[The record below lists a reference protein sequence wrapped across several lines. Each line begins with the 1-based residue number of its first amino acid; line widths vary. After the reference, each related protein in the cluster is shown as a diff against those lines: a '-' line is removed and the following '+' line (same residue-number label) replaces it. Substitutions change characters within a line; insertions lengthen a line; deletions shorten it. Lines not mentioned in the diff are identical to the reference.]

1 MGADWAAADVL
12 VSHDGVVSQW
22 LAGDQLGLT
31 RDPGGGGGDNLNALS
46 FGMER
51 VAPPAFFSVN
61 PFAQGQPGSAV
72 HQQFQDEGFGF
83 VGGIFQSQ
91 APADSNI
98 LYRSTEQVG
107 LTRGPTPS
115 FETEDINALSLVG
128 PPTDV
133 WPPTDVYF
141 SIDFDLDA
149 PTLSSNIFLND
160 LANVFADA
168 SAIGLDPADDLDA
181 LWLWD
186 VGDRGVLDPGVDQ
199 ALFSLAMGS
208 PTLDQFDIS
217 QGDILFTDFTGEFR
231 VWKTA
236 SQLGL
241 LPTDN
246 LNALSSSMV
255 PEPGTW
261 VMWGLLAA
269 GWPLARSVRKRRKSG

>member
-1 MGADWAAADVL
+1 M
-12 VSHDGVVSQW
+12 
-22 LAGDQLGLT
+22 
-31 RDPGGGGGDNLNALS
+31 
-46 FGMER
+46 
-51 VAPPAFFSVN
+51 
-61 PFAQGQPGSAV
+61 
-72 HQQFQDEGFGF
+72 
-83 VGGIFQSQ
+83 
-91 APADSNI
+91 
-98 LYRSTEQVG
+98 
-107 LTRGPTPS
+107 
-115 FETEDINALSLVG
+115 
-128 PPTDV
+128 

-141 SIDFDLDA
+141 SIEFDLDA

-168 SAIGLDPADDLDA
+168 SAIGLDPEDDLDA

-208 PTLDQFDIS
+208 QTLGELDNTGEPLFS
-217 QGDILFTDFTGEFR
+217 QGDILFTDFTGEFS

-241 LPTDN
+241 LPSDN